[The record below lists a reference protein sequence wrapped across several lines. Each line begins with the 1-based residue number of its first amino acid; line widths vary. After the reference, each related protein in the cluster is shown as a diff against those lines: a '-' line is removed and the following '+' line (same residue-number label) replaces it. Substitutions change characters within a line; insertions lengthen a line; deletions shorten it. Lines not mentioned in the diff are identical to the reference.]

1 MLPIVVAITG
11 ASGQPYGKRL
21 VEALIE
27 LDQSVYLLVSDAA
40 RIVMNTEMGVKVP
53 ITGSPVSVLFG
64 KSAGKKVKYFN
75 NNDLAAP
82 VASGSHRT
90 AGMVIC
96 PCSTGT
102 LGSVANGVTRN
113 LIERAAEVT
122 LKEKRKLILVPRET
136 PFSTIQLDNM
146 HKLSLAGAVILPA
159 APGFYNNPEKIDDL
173 VDFIVARILD
183 QLGLEH
189 QVGKRWRNSE

>member
-27 LDQSVYLLVSDAA
+27 LDCPVYLLVSDAA
-40 RIVMNTEMGVKVP
+40 RLVMDAEMGMKVP
-53 ITGSPVSVLFG
+53 KSGSPVSALFG
-64 KSAGKKVKYFN
+64 KSAEKKVKYYN
-75 NNDLAAP
+75 NTDLAAS

-122 LKEKRKLILVPRET
+122 LKERRKLILVPRET
-136 PFSTIQLDNM
+136 PFSTIQLENM

-159 APGFYNNPEKIDDL
+159 APGFYHKPLKIEEL
-173 VDFIVARILD
+173 VDFIVARVLD

-189 QVGKRWRNSE
+189 QVGKRWGNKK